1 MCFNFGTRIG
11 SKKWGLEW
19 ERHQR
24 PLGTQFVLGIHEETV
39 LAQFGDKFQLYS
51 RFIDSILGI
60 WLVDPDPDEDQ
71 RQWTAFVALMKDYYR
86 LKWIFE
92 EHSKKVN
99 YMDMTIAIREDQ
111 IITSIY
117 EKAMNL
123 YLYTPPPIP
132 PTHREC

>member
-1 MCFNFGTRIG
+1 M
-11 SKKWGLEW
+11 
-19 ERHQR
+19 
-24 PLGTQFVLGIHEETV
+24 

-99 YMDMTIAIREDQ
+99 YMDMTIVIREDQ

-123 YLYTPPPIP
+123 YLYTPPPFHP
-132 PTHREC
+132 PTGSVNRTSVRKNTPDPFSLQQTG